1 MSACRGQNMNEESRR
16 RETHGMAD
24 VALDVRLHYVDSGRG
39 ELTVV
44 LLHGFPQ
51 TAHQWMKVIPMLV
64 QSGLHIVAPDY
75 RGAGWSSKP
84 PSGYDKWT
92 MAEDIHKLLREHLEK
107 VGPLIVVGH
116 DIGGILAAAYAFRY
130 RDEVSHLVVIDAPLP
145 GTSVF
150 DRMRGDPR
158 GWHAAFHSAR
168 DIAETL
174 VQGRERPYLQHMIG
188 ARIFDPSSISP
199 EDFDTYARAYEAPGA
214 MRAAFE
220 LYRAFDEDARWLR
233 TALAGNGKLRIP
245 TLGVTGEMS
254 GLAQTMAET
263 MREIADRVDTVT
275 VPRCG
280 HWIPDEN
287 PTFLVDAF
295 LKFVRGG
302 SDDDADKH
310 AGSVSGRRAAS
321 G

>member
-1 MSACRGQNMNEESRR
+1 MDEEFL
-16 RETHGMAD
+16 RESHGMVD
-24 VALDVRLHYVDSGRG
+24 VAPGVRLHYITAGRG
-39 ELTVV
+39 QLTVV

-51 TAHQWMKVIPMLV
+51 TAHQWRKVIPVLV
-64 QSGLHIVAPDY
+64 QSGLHVVAPDY

-92 MAEDIHKLLREHLEK
+92 MAEDIQKLLREHLEII
-107 VGPLIVVGH
+107 GPVVVVGH

-130 RDEVSHLVVIDAPLP
+130 REEVSHLVVVDTLLP

-188 ARIFDPSSISP
+188 VRIFDPSAISP
-199 EDFDTYARAYEAPGA
+199 EDFDAYSRAYEAPGA

-220 LYRAFDEDARWLR
+220 LYRAFDEDGRSLR
-233 TALAGNGKLRIP
+233 ASLADSGRLRIP
-245 TLGVTGEMS
+245 T
-254 GLAQTMAET
+254 
-263 MREIADRVDTVT
+263 
-275 VPRCG
+275 
-280 HWIPDEN
+280 
-287 PTFLVDAF
+287 
-295 LKFVRGG
+295 
-302 SDDDADKH
+302 
-310 AGSVSGRRAAS
+310 SV
-321 G
+321 